1 MSQWPELDRARDQ
14 GTYTTCHLIL
24 QLLGKL
30 PTRLHP
36 WLNHGWHVAFRLT
49 PYGYVTRVMPAGGG
63 RHFNVALD
71 LRKECIFIG
80 CDQGSASSVA
90 VPGRSIA
97 QLHGELV
104 AKLTQAGLPAPLR
117 GGPNE
122 MPDPVDFAQ
131 NDAPREWDG
140 EAARRLHSAFL
151 NADRVFNAFRT
162 QYLGKSS
169 PSHLF
174 WGSFDLAV
182 TRFSGRAAPPHPG
195 GIPHLSDMVTREA
208 YSHEVI
214 SAGFWPGTSGAGG
227 GADEATFYAY
237 SYPSPDGLP
246 DQPARPEAAHWHK
259 ELGEFVLPYAAVA
272 QAGNP
277 DAALLEFLQSTYDA
291 AAGLLDWPSGM
302 TCPGPTYGGPPV
314 TAQ

>member
-1 MSQWPELDRARDQ
+1 MSIAWPTLDFARDK

-49 PYGYVTRVMPAGGG
+49 PYGYVTRVMPAGAG

-71 LRKECIFIG
+71 LRKEIIFIG
-80 CDQGSASSVA
+80 CDQGSAAMVS
-90 VPGRSIA
+90 VPGRTIA
-97 QLHGELV
+97 ELHCELT
-104 AKLTQAGLPAPLR
+104 AKLTEAGLPAPLW

-122 MPDPVDFAQ
+122 MPDPVPFAQ
-131 NDAPREWDG
+131 DTTPREWDG
-140 EAARRLHSAFL
+140 DAARRLHGAFV

-162 QYLGKSS
+162 CYTGKSS

-182 TRFSGRAAPPHPG
+182 TRFSGRAAPAHPG
-195 GIPHLSDMVTREA
+195 GIPHLPDPVTREA

-214 SAGFWPGTSGAGG
+214 SAGFWPGGG
-227 GADEATFYAY
+227 GMDDAAFYTY
-237 SYPSPDGLP
+237 SYPVPDALAQQKVSP
-246 DQPARPEAAHWHK
+246 QAAFWHQDM
-259 ELGEFVLPYAAVA
+259 GEFVLPYAAVA
-272 QAGNP
+272 TASDP
-277 DAALLEFLQSTYDA
+277 EAALMEFLQSTYA
-291 AAGLLDWPSGM
+291 AAAQLLDWPTGL
-302 TCPGPTYGGPPV
+302 TCDAPAYGHPPV
-314 TAQ
+314 SQS